1 MKEVTKYYVYVVGD
15 GKVFYCVDKWGMDE
29 DVNLMTV
36 FNHEKS
42 AKSRVSLW
50 KNIVDEG
57 GRFGRLRQYD
67 EINYKEFKYFVPEPG
82 IDF

>member
-1 MKEVTKYYVYVVGD
+1 MKELTKYYVYIISEGVVY
-15 GKVFYCVDKWGMDE
+15 YCTAAYEMTEQIDE
-29 DVNLMTV
+29 MTI

-50 KNIVDEG
+50 KNVLDKG
-57 GRFGRLRQYD
+57 GWLHKVGDYD

>member
-1 MKEVTKYYVYVVGD
+1 MKELIKYYVYIVSDGVVY
-15 GKVFYCVDKWGMDE
+15 YCTAAYEMTEEIND
-29 DVNLMTV
+29 MTV

-50 KNIVDEG
+50 KNAFEKYNGVAA
-57 GRFGRLRQYD
+57 LRNYE